1 MPAGGGGPGGS
12 GGPGG
17 GAGPG
22 GRRWLLHQCL
32 GSFRRQPACES
43 VALNFLLQTAHALLV
58 GAVAPQPVAFIAAAH
73 FAEGGSFSLPLLAS
87 PPPSADT
94 ATLPLTGGGMQ
105 V

>member
-1 MPAGGGGPGGS
+1 
-12 GGPGG
+12 
-17 GAGPG
+17 
-22 GRRWLLHQCL
+22 
-32 GSFRRQPACES
+32 